1 MGKRKTMS
9 AKAFQALWD
18 TIDDIDEL
26 GPHVSHKILQD
37 AKASWLMANLISQ
50 HEQSPCARCG
60 FKVAHRCSCA
70 QREHFGRTCF
80 GLYNNRD
87 QMFPLKFK

>member
-1 MGKRKTMS
+1 MS
-9 AKAFQALWD
+9 KDVKSFEALWD

-26 GPHVSHKILQD
+26 APHVPSKILQD
-37 AKASWLMANLISQ
+37 AKASWLMANLISH
-50 HEQSPCARCG
+50 HEHSPCAQCG
-60 FKVAHRCSCA
+60 HKVAHRCPCA

-87 QMFPLKFK
+87 QMFPPKDK